1 MGAPLGGPSPCR
13 KPVFL
18 RSEAILDLFA
28 SLSTF
33 IRVADTGSF
42 SAVAREMMTS
52 QSSVTRQVA
61 QLEEHFGVRLFHRS
75 TRRLSLTDDGDGV
88 LERARNL
95 IDDAVAIEE
104 ILQGHRT
111 GPTGLVRVGVSV
123 SGAQFLAPRLPILLE
138 RHPGLSIEL
147 AVSDER
153 GDMIENGIDV
163 ALRAG
168 EIDDS
173 SLITRRIGLISPIV
187 VAAPS
192 YLDRAGNPAH
202 PNDLADHRCIV
213 NAGSAKAILWQFMAP
228 EGPIG
233 VQVRGNLRVNN
244 TEVACRFALA
254 GHGIA
259 LLPGFQV
266 LDQIR
271 AGQLVRILSEYPA
284 PSLPI
289 HVIYPSRR
297 NLAMRTRILMDF
309 LAEQVGDALSELAE
323 QTS

>member
-1 MGAPLGGPSPCR
+1 
-13 KPVFL
+13 L

-33 IRVADTGSF
+33 VRVADTGSF

-88 LERARNL
+88 LERARTL

-104 ILQGHRT
+104 LLQGHRT

-123 SGAQFLAPRLPILLE
+123 SGAQFLAPRLPMLLE

-173 SLITRRIGLISPIV
+173 SLISRRIGLISPIA

-192 YLDRAGNPAH
+192 YLARAGNPGH
-202 PNDLADHRCIV
+202 PDDLAGHRCIV
-213 NAGSAKAILWQFMAP
+213 SAGHSKSTHWRFVGP
-228 EGPIG
+228 EGPIQ

-244 TEVACRFALA
+244 TEVASRFALS
-254 GHGIA
+254 GLGIA

-271 AGQLVRILSEYPA
+271 GGQLVRVLRDYPA

-309 LAEQVGDALSELAE
+309 LVEQVGDALSALSD
-323 QTS
+323 QTF

>member
-1 MGAPLGGPSPCR
+1 
-13 KPVFL
+13 V
-18 RSEAILDLFA
+18 DLFA

-42 SAVAREMMTS
+42 SAVARETMTS
-52 QSSVTRQVA
+52 QSAVTRQVS

-88 LERARNL
+88 LERARHL

-104 ILQGHRT
+104 LLQGQRS

-123 SGAQFLAPRLPILLE
+123 SGAQFLALRLPLLLE

-147 AVSDER
+147 SVSDER
-153 GDMIENGIDV
+153 GDMIENRIDI

-173 SLITRRIGLISPIV
+173 ALIARRIGIISPIV

-192 YLDRAGNPAH
+192 YLERAGNPEH
-202 PNDLADHRCIV
+202 PSELTGHSCIV
-213 NAGSAKAILWQFMAP
+213 NAGRGKSATWRFMGP
-228 EGPIG
+228 DGPIG
-233 VQVRGNLRVNN
+233 VPVRGRIRVNN

-259 LLPGFQV
+259 RLPGFQV

-271 AGQLVRILSEYPA
+271 GGRLVRILSNFPT
-284 PSLPI
+284 PGLPI
-289 HVIYPSRR
+289 HLVYPSRR
-297 NLAMRTRILMDF
+297 NLAVRTRVVLDF
-309 LAEQVGDALSELAE
+309 LSEQIGDALTALLDDATEVVDRDEAGLLVAG
-323 QTS
+323 